1 MSVDES
7 NLSGPGTAFLQEDML
22 IVFASHAVT
31 MTETRYAQI

>member
-7 NLSGPGTAFLQEDML
+7 KSGPGTAFLQEDIL

-31 MTETRYAQI
+31 GTKTQYAQI